1 MLFYVNW
8 LIVKVVEDVYPDMHR
23 VDYDINIMNNM
34 SNSV

>member
-8 LIVKVVEDVYPDMHR
+8 LIVKVVEDVYPDMNR
-23 VDYDINIMNNM
+23 VDYDIMNNI

>member
-23 VDYDINIMNNM
+23 VDYDIMNNI